1 MGEAGKL
8 VITAVLFALVF
19 SQVRPIN
26 ALGVFVGYALVQLI
40 NWLVPIMQN

>member
-8 VITAVLFALVF
+8 VITAALFALVF
-19 SQVRPIN
+19 SQVSPIN
-26 ALGVFVGYALVQLI
+26 ALSVFIGYALIQLI